1 VRADLDEAGTELQS
15 GFAQICISFGERVH
29 IPYACES
36 GSRAWGFPSA
46 DSDYDVRFIYLR
58 PREWYLSIDIEL
70 RQDVIERTGD
80 GKLDISGW
88 DLRKALR
95 LLRKGNPP
103 LIEWLGSPIVYV
115 ERFTVANRMR
125 DLLTR
130 CYSPAACLYHYLHMA
145 QGNYREY
152 LKGSTVWVKKY
163 FYVLR
168 PILAIQWIE
177 RGLGIVPTE
186 FQVLVNEVVESPNL
200 KGEIDRLVEVKQRG
214 EELDLGPHIA
224 AISEFIERELARLE
238 GEQFEKNYIAP
249 KAPTAEFNRVF
260 RAALDEVWGESEQ

>member
-1 VRADLDEAGTELQS
+1 MPSQGIEKTMRAEIQARLREIEVEEGVR
-15 GFAQICISFGERVH
+15 

-36 GSRAWGFPSA
+36 GSRAWGFPSV

-58 PREWYLSIDIEL
+58 PREWYLSIDVER

-80 GKLDISGW
+80 GKLDIGGW

-103 LIEWLGSPIVYV
+103 LMEWLGSPIVYV
-115 ERFTVANRMR
+115 ERFTVADMMR

-130 CYSPAACLYHYLHMA
+130 HYSPAACLYHYLHMA

-200 KGEIDRLVEVKQRG
+200 KEEFDRLVEAKRQG
-214 EELDLGPHIA
+214 EELARGPRIA

-238 GEQFEKNYIAP
+238 SRQFEQHYSTP
-249 KAPTAEFNRVF
+249 KAPADEFNCVF
-260 RAALDEVWGESEQ
+260 QAALSEVWGERE